1 MAGRPL
7 VEWREDLIRD
17 LGGNVN
23 TELDAIISPLAIKT
37 KLLLNSIDVWLLQQ
51 DTLIIKRKKCIIPAV
66 TQRQVLADAL
76 SRYMGQLGLQ
86 RRVKVKS
93 LTEILTKDDDQQGTG
108 NGTADEQP

>member
-23 TELDAIISPLAIKT
+23 TEQDAIISPLAIKT

-51 DTLIIKRKKCIIPAV
+51 PTLIIKRKKSRRPPLFPGNNLKLTDGYTAPRV
-66 TQRQVLADAL
+66 RALNPDARL
-76 SRYMGQLGLQ
+76 
-86 RRVKVKS
+86 K
-93 LTEILTKDDDQQGTG
+93 
-108 NGTADEQP
+108 GTADGQDLRL